1 MKAPAES
8 ANRAMLLATAY
19 MPLIANSMTHHQ
31 PSKVMPML
39 DEQLPPS
46 DLEKLARD
54 VLGQP
59 PTAALPCN
67 LSDEWLALIARDLD
81 ACMGE
86 MTGDDEGTAHTFMA
100 APLAL
105 VIHLL
110 QGKANGKER
119 LIEFDE
125 FEQYLEDYKIEVN
138 LELVNRKTN
147 LSIQPANLLNIFEG
161 RRVRAEIMHEKQ
173 FPTANTGR
181 TDLWETFLAFNDK
194 PNPQQED
201 FNIER
206 DETGP
211 QRDPFEGWQ
220 EERGW

>member
-1 MKAPAES
+1 
-8 ANRAMLLATAY
+8 
-19 MPLIANSMTHHQ
+19 
-31 PSKVMPML
+31 ML

-86 MTGDDEGTAHTFMA
+86 MSTDDHCEPSDQMA

-110 QGKANGKER
+110 QGKANGQE
-119 LIEFDE
+119 EFIAFDD
-125 FEQYLEDYKIEVN
+125 FEKYLNDYKIEIQ

-147 LSIQPANLLNIFEG
+147 LAIQPACLHDIFEG
-161 RRVRAEIMHEKQ
+161 REVRVEISCKKPMPRAKKDS
-173 FPTANTGR
+173 ADNW
-181 TDLWETFLAFNDK
+181 DSFLQLNDK
-194 PNPQQED
+194 KNAEL
-201 FNIER
+201 NLENCR
-206 DETGP
+206 DEGRAR
-211 QRDPFEGWQ
+211 QDPFEGWLD
-220 EERGW
+220 EGGKLKNEGGL

>member
-31 PSKVMPML
+31 PSKVTPML

-86 MTGDDEGTAHTFMA
+86 MTGDDEGGASNYMA

-110 QGKANGKER
+110 HGKANGREK
-119 LIEFDE
+119 LNEFDE
-125 FEQYLEDYKIEVN
+125 FERYLEDLKVEVH
-138 LELVNRKTN
+138 LEVVSRKTCI
-147 LSIQPANLLNIFEG
+147 SVQPACLNDIFED
-161 RRVRAEIMHEKQ
+161 RRVRVERICNESVADTNAG
-173 FPTANTGR
+173 TADPWGS
-181 TDLWETFLAFNDK
+181 FLAFESKTSLQDDLDINRGDTSK
-194 PNPQQED
+194 
-201 FNIER
+201 
-206 DETGP
+206 
-211 QRDPFEGWQ
+211 QRDPFEGWPD
-220 EERGW
+220 EGGG